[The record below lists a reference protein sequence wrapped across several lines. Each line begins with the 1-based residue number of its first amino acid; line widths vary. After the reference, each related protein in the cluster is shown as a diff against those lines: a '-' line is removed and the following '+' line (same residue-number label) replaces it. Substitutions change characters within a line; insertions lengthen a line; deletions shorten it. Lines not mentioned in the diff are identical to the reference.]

1 MQLLLP
7 CGLRMVGVLSSMMLV
22 VPLTGDAAGLDELVI
37 DDLPR
42 RSFIGINGVAARNEI
57 WPWDHA
63 QVDAL
68 VPVLLADD
76 RIDETE
82 RKLLNAWAQ
91 PSFEV
96 RIVAVKESGFTPA
109 DIVLKGS
116 FTPEARM
123 RLRDLRPP
131 EGRELRAL
139 WLRTG
144 GAGWEKLTAFAARGE
159 SEREEVLG
167 VIRDYLQ
174 EAWAESSSGN
184 SYQPFRRVLGS
195 LAESAGL
202 ADNPATPAAARH
214 LLLEACEQLDKE
226 SRAVSGRAVPG
237 FLYRWLR
244 APANGG

>member
-1 MQLLLP
+1 MQSLLP
-7 CGLRMVGVLSSMMLV
+7 RGLRWAGVLSALMLIL
-22 VPLTGDAAGLDELVI
+22 PLVGAGQGDELVF
-37 DDLPR
+37 DNLPR
-42 RSFIGINGVAARNEI
+42 RSFIGINGVAARNEV

-63 QVDAL
+63 QLDAL
-68 VPVLLADD
+68 IPVLLADD

-82 RKLLNAWAQ
+82 RRLLNAWAQ
-91 PSFEV
+91 PWFAV
-96 RIVAVKESGFTPA
+96 RIVAVKEPGFTPA

-116 FTPEARM
+116 FTPEARA
-123 RLRDLRPP
+123 RLSDLKPP

-144 GAGWEKLTAFAARGE
+144 GEGWKKLTAYAEQGAD
-159 SEREEVLG
+159 SREEVLG
-167 VIRDYLQ
+167 VIQDRLE
-174 EAWAESSSGN
+174 EAWTGSTADS

-202 ADNPATPAAARH
+202 AEDSATPAAARR
-214 LLLEACEQLDKE
+214 LLLEACERLDKE
-226 SRAVSGRAVPG
+226 SRAGSGRAVPG